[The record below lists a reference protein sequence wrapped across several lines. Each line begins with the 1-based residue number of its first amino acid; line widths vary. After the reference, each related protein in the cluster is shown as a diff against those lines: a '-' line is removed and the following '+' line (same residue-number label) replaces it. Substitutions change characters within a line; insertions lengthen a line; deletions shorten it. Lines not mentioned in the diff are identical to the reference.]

1 MLSYYLALEFS
12 GEKVEQRNP
21 LSFSPWRFIG
31 ISAGIV
37 NLSMMLLPIVNYFG
51 MSLLDDIEQLPTR
64 VQDFRMEESQCT
76 CCSNNHKDPQTGLKV
91 MCDRELVYQSL
102 KDIYHGGEGEGGE
115 ELEQFNQLVR
125 KTLGPKVLWRAGARA
140 TCLPLRYV
148 TCIVMVSNLPL
159 LSDLIWH
166 ISQGPETPLV
176 GMELFIWCMHL
187 ILQWLQ
193 PLSAMLFSME
203 LSTRLWKIKNI
214 LKLPRILL
222 AILLAPIQ
230 GLGAGCIFASMELLL
245 NLMKNESSQAIAGP
259 MTLWRILFQS
269 L

>member
-37 NLSMMLLPIVNYFG
+37 SLSMMLLPIVNYFG

-64 VQDFRMEESQCT
+64 VQNFRMEESQCT
-76 CCSNNHKDPQTGLKV
+76 CCSNNHEDPQTGLKV

-140 TCLPLRYV
+140 TFLPLRYV

-203 LSTRLWKIKNI
+203 FS
-214 LKLPRILL
+214 
-222 AILLAPIQ
+222 IQ
-230 GLGAGCIFASMELLL
+230 GLGAGCIFCLA
-245 NLMKNESSQAIAGP
+245 
-259 MTLWRILFQS
+259 FC
-269 L
+269 